1 MTKRQKKIE
10 KKEKKEKENAQKVKK
25 EIVQEK
31 DMPFIIRKTSK
42 LLTLLEST

>member
-10 KKEKKEKENAQKVKK
+10 KEKKEKENAQKEMK